1 MSRTITALFDSRSDA
16 EAAKARLR
24 DANVDISGLSI
35 ADQSTQGYNATGYS
49 SHEDKGIWASI
60 KGAFLPDEDRHH
72 YEEGVRRGGYLLSG
86 EVDDDEAE
94 EAVRVLDTASSVDID
109 GRAND
114 WRASGWDYAAP
125 AAAGV
130 TSGTATGLTGE
141 RSYGETGNEQ
151 SIPIVEESLR
161 VGKREV
167 DRGGVRVRSYVVETP
182 VSEQVNL
189 REENVS
195 VERRRVDQ
203 PLSAADGDAFR
214 ERTIEMTE
222 TAEEAVVAKDA
233 RVVEEVIVRKDVD
246 NRTETVSDTVRRTEV
261 EVDDTAGTASGAS
274 YGSTGLATGASASA
288 ASLGDKVAG
297 LAKEGAGKV
306 TGNEDLERRGE
317 AQQGKTSTGY

>member
-16 EAAKARLR
+16 EAAKARLQE
-24 DANVDISGLSI
+24 ASVDISGLSI
-35 ADQSTQGYNATGYS
+35 ADQSSQGYNATGYS

-94 EAVRVLDTASSVDID
+94 EAIRVLDNASSVDID

-125 AAAGV
+125 AAAGAL
-130 TSGTATGLTGE
+130 SGLTGE
-141 RSYGETGNEQ
+141 SSYGETGNEQ

-246 NRTETVSDTVRRTEV
+246 NRTETVSDTVRHTEV
-261 EVDDTAGTASGAS
+261 EVDDTAGMASGAS
-274 YGSTGLATGASASA
+274 YGASGHNMGTSA
-288 ASLGDKVAG
+288 NGASLGDKVAG